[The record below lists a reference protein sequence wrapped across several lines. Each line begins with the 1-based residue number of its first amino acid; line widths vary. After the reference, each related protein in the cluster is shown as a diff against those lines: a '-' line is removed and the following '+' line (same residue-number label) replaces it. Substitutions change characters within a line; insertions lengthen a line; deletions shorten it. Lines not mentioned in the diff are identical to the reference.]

1 MKPQVKT
8 IDIQAKE
15 WFDKVNGNSYF
26 AGVITVN
33 YGKDSEMTFKMPMQ
47 YGYGEQYVFEA
58 LTILENSNIIDSNRQ
73 MILKDQGIIINSSIQ
88 TGCKKSD
95 LKNI

>member
-1 MKPQVKT
+1 MKTQVKT

-33 YGKDSEMTFKMPMQ
+33 YGMSDQPIYEMPFQ
-47 YGYGEQYVFEA
+47 YGYDDQYIHEA
-58 LTILENSNIIDSNRQ
+58 LTIL
-73 MILKDQGIIINSSIQ
+73 KDNNVINTTSKMELRDKGIIINASIQ

>member
-1 MKPQVKT
+1 MKPQIKT

-26 AGVITVN
+26 ASVMTVN
-33 YGKDSEMTFKMPMQ
+33 HLKDSEMIFKIPMQ
-47 YGYGEQYVFEA
+47 YGYGDQYIYEA
-58 LTILENSNIIDSNRQ
+58 LTILKDNNIINTTVKMDLRD
-73 MILKDQGIIINSSIQ
+73 KGIIINSSIQ
-88 TGCKKSD
+88 KDCKKSD

>member
-1 MKPQVKT
+1 MKTQVKT

-15 WFDKVNGNSYF
+15 WFHKSAGNSYF

-33 YGKDSEMTFKMPMQ
+33 YGMSNQHAYEMPFQ
-47 YGYGEQYVFEA
+47 YGYDEQYIHEA
-58 LTILENSNIIDSNRQ
+58 LTIL
-73 MILKDQGIIINSSIQ
+73 KDNNVINTTSKMELRDKGIIINASIQ

>member
-1 MKPQVKT
+1 MQTQIKT

-33 YGKDSEMTFKMPMQ
+33 YSKDDEMIFKMPFQ
-47 YGYGEQYVFEA
+47 YGYGEQYIQNA
-58 LTILENSNIIDSNRQ
+58 LTMLKDSNLINTTSKMELRD
-73 MILKDQGIIINSSIQ
+73 KGIIINASIQ

>member
-1 MKPQVKT
+1 MKTQVKT

-15 WFDKVNGNSYF
+15 WFHKSAGNSYF

-33 YGKDSEMTFKMPMQ
+33 HLKDNEMTFKMPFQ
-47 YGYGEQYVFEA
+47 YGYDEQYIHEA
-58 LTILENSNIIDSNRQ
+58 LTILKDNNIINTTSKMELRD
-73 MILKDQGIIINSSIQ
+73 KGIIINASIQ

>member
-1 MKPQVKT
+1 MKPQIKT

-26 AGVITVN
+26 ASVMTIN
-33 YGKDSEMTFKMPMQ
+33 HLKDSEMIFKIPMQ
-47 YGYGEQYVFEA
+47 YGYGEQYIYECLNLLKSFD
-58 LTILENSNIIDSNRQ
+58 LIDAVSK
-73 MILKDQGIIINSSIQ
+73 MMLIDKGIKINASIKKN
-88 TGCKKSD
+88 CKKSD

>member
-1 MKPQVKT
+1 MKTQVKT
-8 IDIQAKE
+8 IDIHAKE

-33 YGKDSEMTFKMPMQ
+33 YGMSDQPIYEMPFQ
-47 YGYGEQYVFEA
+47 YGYNDQYIHEA
-58 LTILENSNIIDSNRQ
+58 LTILRDNNVINTTNKMELMD
-73 MILKDQGIIINSSIQ
+73 KGIIINASIQ